1 MERRALPIIM
11 LVMLVV
17 VIVVTTI
24 FAFSIGSGLLNA
36 LGLGPTPTPIPL
48 PTPTPTPTPSPT
60 PTPDPDKPPLV
71 NAKAVFLIDMD
82 SQRVLDSVHSTSRL
96 GNASTTKIMTAL
108 VAMRLGNLNQ
118 VIIIPQ
124 EAVDRV
130 NVDGASSAGLVAG
143 DTFYLKDLLYGMLI
157 PSGAD
162 AAVAVADGLSG
173 SVSLFVYQMNL
184 EARRLGL
191 TNTHFTTVDGLA
203 PLESGHYS
211 SAADMTH
218 LARYAMLN
226 YPLFAQIVQQ
236 RHYDVHPALRRH
248 AYSWDNTNPLLG
260 SYPGMIGVKTGNTN
274 AAGWCLVFAAQRNGH
289 SLIGTVLGAEDSGQ
303 RDTDVTNLLNWAFDY
318 EARHHL

>member
-24 FAFSIGSGLLNA
+24 FAFSIGPGLLNA

-118 VIIIPQ
+118 VMIIPQ

-130 NVDGASSAGLVAG
+130 NVDGASSAGLVA
-143 DTFYLKDLLYGMLI
+143 
-157 PSGAD
+157 
-162 AAVAVADGLSG
+162 V
-173 SVSLFVYQMNL
+173 
-184 EARRLGL
+184 
-191 TNTHFTTVDGLA
+191 TVTPGRTA
-203 PLESGHYS
+203 PLSKIS
-211 SAADMTH
+211 STVCWYH
-218 LARYAMLN
+218 R
-226 YPLFAQIVQQ
+226 AQMQ
-236 RHYDVHPALRRH
+236 R
-248 AYSWDNTNPLLG
+248 
-260 SYPGMIGVKTGNTN
+260 
-274 AAGWCLVFAAQRNGH
+274 
-289 SLIGTVLGAEDSGQ
+289 SLSLMASVAPSPPSST
-303 RDTDVTNLLNWAFDY
+303 R
-318 EARHHL
+318 

>member
-1 MERRALPIIM
+1 M
-11 LVMLVV
+11 LVMLAVATA
-17 VIVVTTI
+17 VTTI
-24 FAFSIGSGLLNA
+24 FAFPIGPGLRMPGSRPHADADPASDANA
-36 LGLGPTPTPIPL
+36 YTDASAHIHTR
-48 PTPTPTPTPSPT
+48 S
-60 PTPDPDKPPLV
+60 DKPPLV

-82 SQRVLDSVHSTSRL
+82 SQRAPNSVHSTSRL

-162 AAVAVADGLSG
+162 AAVAIADGLDG

-184 EARRLGL
+184 QARRLGL

-203 PLESGHYS
+203 LLKRPQHLSRRYDAPGSLRHAQLSPLRPDRPA
-211 SAADMTH
+211 AADNVH
-218 LARYAMLN
+218 LPCAAMR
-226 YPLFAQIVQQ
+226 I
-236 RHYDVHPALRRH
+236 
-248 AYSWDNTNPLLG
+248 LG
-260 SYPGMIGVKTGNTN
+260 E
-274 AAGWCLVFAAQRNGH
+274 H
-289 SLIGTVLGAEDSGQ
+289 
-303 RDTDVTNLLNWAFDY
+303 
-318 EARHHL
+318 